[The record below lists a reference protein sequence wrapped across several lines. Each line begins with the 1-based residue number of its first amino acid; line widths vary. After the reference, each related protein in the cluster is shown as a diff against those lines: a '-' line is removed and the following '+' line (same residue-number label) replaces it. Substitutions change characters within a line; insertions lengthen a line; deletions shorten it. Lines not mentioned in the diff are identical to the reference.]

1 MSSVAVTV
9 RSLAGDA
16 AAVVKGAAVER
27 NVLRLKHELVDLT
40 GALENYGKYGWWLTY
55 PEKHESIGMMTFPS
69 QMEK

>member
-40 GALENYGKYGWWLTY
+40 GALERYDWIRMVWQFLYGYTV
-55 PEKHESIGMMTFPS
+55 
-69 QMEK
+69 